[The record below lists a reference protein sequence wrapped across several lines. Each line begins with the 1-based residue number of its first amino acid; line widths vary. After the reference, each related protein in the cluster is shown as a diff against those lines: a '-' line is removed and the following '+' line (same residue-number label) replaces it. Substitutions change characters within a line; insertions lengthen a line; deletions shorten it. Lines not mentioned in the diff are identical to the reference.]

1 MRNLGGF
8 FNLRKFMSILFTSDT
23 HFLHENI
30 IRLSG
35 RPYKTNEEMTESIIS
50 NWNNKVKPND
60 DVYHL
65 GDFSFG
71 NASDTL
77 AIIKRLNGKIH
88 FIKGNH
94 DQVVMRNIE
103 VLKSFVWVKDYF
115 ELRITKQLQ
124 ISLFHY
130 PINEWN
136 KIHRGAWHLYGHVHG
151 NNNIE
156 GKALDVGLDGP
167 LSNYTPLSFEEIEVF
182 MEDRPILSHH

>member
-1 MRNLGGF
+1 
-8 FNLRKFMSILFTSDT
+8 
-23 HFLHENI
+23 
-30 IRLSG
+30 
-35 RPYKTNEEMTESIIS
+35 
-50 NWNNKVKPND
+50 
-60 DVYHL
+60 
-65 GDFSFG
+65 
-71 NASDTL
+71 
-77 AIIKRLNGKIH
+77 
-88 FIKGNH
+88 
-94 DQVVMRNIE
+94 MRNIE